1 MSLSYEE
8 ALSTLQS
15 MFADQGYTSAHL
27 DAVLRHQGGHME
39 NTVETLLLHGDGS
52 PEELIRKLP
61 TLTPGVPNANNA
73 ANNNNQGSIDQ
84 DAELARQLA
93 AEEEH
98 AVANKIN
105 RRSGPVAATTGGG
118 GGVSL
123 SSHIPTSTNIH
134 AGVGSVD
141 TSSTRQQQQQSSMS
155 SNDNYHTTTAQTT
168 TKKGRAVVLPND
180 FLRIPGRTYPTESN
194 TETSSSSWPS
204 RSAGGT
210 TNMMMTDEQLA
221 RMLQD
226 ELFQEEI
233 RNNPEFRHLAGR
245 RNPRAS
251 AGGVIPQQAVG
262 RSNYAGTGQVGG
274 TGLEEVGKDMIE
286 GLSKLGDA
294 ARRRFQV
301 LASNWNDQS
310 GTPGT
315 GRPAWLGGGGGSGG
329 TPSNRPNNESR
340 RLLASDLNM
349 DEEEES
355 LNFDGGRSNSGG
367 TDVEMNSYD
376 KKKD

>member
-27 DAVLRHQGGHME
+27 DAVLRHQGGHMD

-61 TLTPGVPNANNA
+61 TLTPGVPS
-73 ANNNNQGSIDQ
+73 GSSNSSTATIDQ

-93 AEEEH
+93 AAEEH
-98 AVANKIN
+98 AVANNIN
-105 RRSGPVAATTGGG
+105 RRSGPVAATTTGGG

-141 TSSTRQQQQQSSMS
+141 TASTRQQKQQSSMS
-155 SNDNYHTTTAQTT
+155 NNDNNHTTTAQTT
-168 TKKGRAVVLPND
+168 TKKGRAVVLPTD

-194 TETSSSSWPS
+194 NETSSFSWPS

-210 TNMMMTDEQLA
+210 NNMMMTDEQLA

-251 AGGVIPQQAVG
+251 AGGVVPQQAVG
-262 RSNYAGTGQVGG
+262 RSNYAGTDRWA
-274 TGLEEVGKDMIE
+274 GLV
-286 GLSKLGDA
+286 
-294 ARRRFQV
+294 
-301 LASNWNDQS
+301 
-310 GTPGT
+310 
-315 GRPAWLGGGGGSGG
+315 
-329 TPSNRPNNESR
+329 SR
-340 RLLASDLNM
+340 KWVR
-349 DEEEES
+349 
-355 LNFDGGRSNSGG
+355 
-367 TDVEMNSYD
+367 
-376 KKKD
+376 K

>member
-61 TLTPGVPNANNA
+61 ILTPGAPLGSSNDSY
-73 ANNNNQGSIDQ
+73 QCSIDQ

-93 AEEEH
+93 AAEEH
-98 AVANKIN
+98 AVANNIN

-123 SSHIPTSTNIH
+123 SSHIPTSTNVH
-134 AGVGSVD
+134 AGLGSVE
-141 TSSTRQQQQQSSMS
+141 QQQSSMS
-155 SNDNYHTTTAQTT
+155 NNENNDNTTITTT
-168 TKKGRAVVLPND
+168 TKKGRAVVLPTD
-180 FLRIPGRTYPTESN
+180 FLRIPGRTYPTDNNTN
-194 TETSSSSWPS
+194 TESSSSWSS

-210 TNMMMTDEQLA
+210 NNMMMTDEQLA

-274 TGLEEVGKDMIE
+274 TGLEEVGKEMIE

-315 GRPAWLGGGGGSGG
+315 GRPAWLGGVGGGGGGG

-349 DEEEES
+349 DEEEEM
-355 LNFDGGRSNSGG
+355 NFDGGRSNSGG
-367 TDVEMNSYD
+367 TDVEMNSYG

>member
-1 MSLSYEE
+1 MSLSYDE

-61 TLTPGVPNANNA
+61 TLTSGVPNANN
-73 ANNNNQGSIDQ
+73 NNTVNNTHQGSIDQ

-93 AEEEH
+93 AAEEH
-98 AVANKIN
+98 ALAMNN
-105 RRSGPVAATTGGG
+105 RRLGLGPVAATNA

-141 TSSTRQQQQQSSMS
+141 DTANRQQQQQQSSMS
-155 SNDNYHTTTAQTT
+155 NNNDNTTTITTT
-168 TKKGRAVVLPND
+168 TKKGRAVILPND
-180 FLRIPGRTYPTESN
+180 FLRIPGRTYPTIDNNNSS
-194 TETSSSSWPS
+194 TSSSSWPS
-204 RSAGGT
+204 RSAAAGGT
-210 TNMMMTDEQLA
+210 NNNMMMTDEQLA

-245 RNPRAS
+245 RNPRVAS
-251 AGGVIPQQAVG
+251 GVLPQQAVG

-274 TGLEEVGKDMIE
+274 TGLEEVGKEMIE
-286 GLSKLGDA
+286 GLSSK
-294 ARRRFQV
+294 
-301 LASNWNDQS
+301 
-310 GTPGT
+310 
-315 GRPAWLGGGGGSGG
+315 
-329 TPSNRPNNESR
+329 
-340 RLLASDLNM
+340 
-349 DEEEES
+349 
-355 LNFDGGRSNSGG
+355 
-367 TDVEMNSYD
+367 
-376 KKKD
+376 